1 MVNFCAAILILKMEE
16 DTQHFWHIIL
26 CYFKKGKNTTEMQKK
41 KFVQYMGK
49 VLWLIK
55 RVKSGLWW
63 FSLGDAPQ
71 LGRPTEVDSDEVK
84 TLIENNQHYTM

>member
-1 MVNFCAAILILKMEE
+1 
-16 DTQHFWHIIL
+16 
-26 CYFKKGKNTTEMQKK
+26 
-41 KFVQYMGK
+41 MGK